1 MRQHGPPEEAE
12 ARLSSVDHLDGA
24 EGLTLRDPVHFRAM
38 PTDPLPARA
47 AGDDAF
53 LDELAA
59 SVVVS
64 EAILDPPV
72 GATAHGGGVN
82 GERYGEETSSRP
94 QPTSIPTG
102 VPLEARQVER
112 LVRRVRL
119 WSVLRVS
126 LVFYSCLW
134 LVTTVA
140 GVILWRMAL
149 SGGLLDNA
157 ESFLAELLS
166 LESFSIDGGTV
177 LRASVIAGA
186 VFVVAGTTM
195 TVLLVLLF
203 NLISELTGGIR
214 LAVVELETARP
225 VTTDDLPGGRLPAR
239 WARRATARSGSP
251 AADRVR

>member
-1 MRQHGPPEEAE
+1 
-12 ARLSSVDHLDGA
+12 
-24 EGLTLRDPVHFRAM
+24 M
-38 PTDPLPARA
+38 PTDPPSART
-47 AGDDAF
+47 GDDAF

-64 EAILDPPV
+64 DAILDSPAGV
-72 GATAHGGGVN
+72 AAADGGRVN
-82 GERYGEETSSRP
+82 GERYDERTSSGA
-94 QPTSIPTG
+94 QPMPLPIG
-102 VPLEARQVER
+102 VPLQARQVER
-112 LVRRVRL
+112 LVRGIRL

-126 LVFYSCLW
+126 LVFYTCLW

-157 ESFLAELLS
+157 ESFLAEMLS

-177 LRASVIAGA
+177 LRASLFAGV
-186 VFVVAGTTM
+186 VFVVAGTAM
-195 TVLLVLLF
+195 TVLVALLF

-225 VTTDDLPGGRLPAR
+225 VTGADRPVRKLPAR
-239 WARRATARSGSP
+239 WARRAASGSGSP
-251 AADRVR
+251 VADRVR